1 MLSKT
6 LLLLGILLFSV
17 SMFTG
22 CYTLVN
28 TTSEEEK
35 FAETMNAWKGHHISG
50 AIQKL
55 GPPDNVVSDEAG
67 GKIYV
72 WIEHKQM
79 SIPQYSY
86 ESVPQDN
93 SVYVPPVTQPQRT
106 STQGEMR
113 WNPYLGKWE
122 WKSESTTQTQTTPD
136 PLGAVLKAQSTTPQ
150 KQLVTK
156 YETRTRSY
164 YFMFYARHDGT
175 IYHWNLRK
183 K

>member
-1 MLSKT
+1 MFSKT
-6 LLLLGILLFSV
+6 LVLFGVLLFLV

-22 CYTLVN
+22 CYSLVN
-28 TTSEEEK
+28 TTSEEDK
-35 FAETMNAWKGHHISG
+35 FAETMNAWKGHHISS
-50 AIQKL
+50 AILKI

-93 SVYVPPVTQPQRT
+93 PVYVPPVTQQQRT

-113 WNPYLGKWE
+113 WNPYLEKWE
-122 WKSESTTQTQTTPD
+122 WKSKSTTQTQNTPNSL
-136 PLGAVLKAQSTTPQ
+136 LGALLKADAATPQ

-156 YETRTRSY
+156 YATRTRSY
-164 YFMFYARHDGT
+164 YFMFYVRPWW
-175 IYHWNLRK
+175 YNLSLESY
-183 K
+183 